1 MPHKLFQSQL
11 TEAQSRA
18 IFQIAEDAIVSVDSN
33 HRIILFNEGA
43 ERTFGYG
50 QNEILGRELE
60 LLIPE
65 SNRDNHAQQLQ
76 RFADSVP
83 RARRM
88 GERGEIC
95 GLRKDGTEFPMEAS
109 ICVIGHGDELV
120 FTAILRD
127 ISERKAQTEELRKAK
142 KLAESADYAK
152 SMFLANMSHEIR
164 TPLNAVVGMTSL
176 LLDTQLSDEQQ
187 DCADTIRSSS
197 EALLTIINDV
207 LDYSKIEV
215 GKLELES
222 HPFDLRSCIEESLDL
237 VSPVATKKLLNLA
250 YMIDDQVPAVIA
262 SDVTRLRQVLVN
274 LLSNATK
281 FTLRGE
287 VLVKVEADKM
297 TESNRYRFKFSV
309 ADTGIG
315 IAKEEVDELFKPF
328 NQLDVSTTRKFGG
341 TGLGLAISRRLVEI
355 MGGQIW
361 VESVPGQGSTFHFD
375 IVAEA
380 GGEDLA
386 HSFLQEH
393 AIELTAR
400 KVLIVDDNVTNRR
413 ILVKQS
419 LLWGMLPSATA
430 SGPEA
435 MDLVRHGDAFDI
447 GILDMSMPEMDGLEL
462 ARQIRQYRSAES
474 LPLIMLTSLSHRP
487 DRNLMDEI
495 QFSAFLNKPIKAS
508 QLLDAFKSA
517 LGVESAAEKAF
528 APLNFDATLAQSNP
542 LKILIAEDNVINQ
555 KVVQRLLQKF
565 GYRSDIVSN
574 GLEALNALKRQ
585 HYDLILMDL
594 HMPEMDGLKAA
605 GKIQQTFPSEQRPRI
620 VAMTA
625 NVLPGDRDA
634 CREAGMQDFLA
645 KPINLDHLY
654 RVLSSASSSSKHGVP
669 TQSVDGSADIDFER
683 LEMIRTTPND
693 GEGNMLDWVIDTFI
707 TDITEQLPKMRS
719 AVEKS
724 DWDRLAEE
732 AHRFYSSA
740 SNLGLIK
747 ISNICIEMELE
758 AANPTVNKV
767 ELLDKLDEA
776 YALILPELER
786 LKSLNQ

>member
-237 VSPVATKKLLNLA
+237 VSPVATKKMLNLA

-309 ADTGIG
+309 ADTG
-315 IAKEEVDELFKPF
+315 
-328 NQLDVSTTRKFGG
+328 STTRKFGG

-508 QLLDAFKSA
+508 QLLDAFK
-517 LGVESAAEKAF
+517 
-528 APLNFDATLAQSNP
+528 
-542 LKILIAEDNVINQ
+542 
-555 KVVQRLLQKF
+555 
-565 GYRSDIVSN
+565 
-574 GLEALNALKRQ
+574 
-585 HYDLILMDL
+585 
-594 HMPEMDGLKAA
+594 
-605 GKIQQTFPSEQRPRI
+605 
-620 VAMTA
+620 
-625 NVLPGDRDA
+625 
-634 CREAGMQDFLA
+634 
-645 KPINLDHLY
+645 
-654 RVLSSASSSSKHGVP
+654 
-669 TQSVDGSADIDFER
+669 
-683 LEMIRTTPND
+683 
-693 GEGNMLDWVIDTFI
+693 
-707 TDITEQLPKMRS
+707 
-719 AVEKS
+719 
-724 DWDRLAEE
+724 
-732 AHRFYSSA
+732 
-740 SNLGLIK
+740 
-747 ISNICIEMELE
+747 
-758 AANPTVNKV
+758 
-767 ELLDKLDEA
+767 
-776 YALILPELER
+776 
-786 LKSLNQ
+786 